1 MELKYKVVRGKVRNM
16 SNLYP
21 GSHQVPAMR
30 YHNKLS
36 DSLIDAAFTNG
47 EWVAQEKVDGAWYML
62 EKIDNNH
69 VYLFGRTKSKKTGE
83 LTEKSENVPHI
94 IDWAKHELPD
104 DTVIIGEIY
113 VPNGKSNDV
122 TKIMGCT
129 PANAIKRQTQTFEY
143 GGPIHYYVF
152 DCIRYNGKDL
162 CDKGFLIR
170 YSMLKNFVYGIHVEL
185 SQVYDSNFESI
196 LSEIF
201 MEGGEGMV
209 FKRKDSKYE
218 PDKRPTTCFK
228 LKEHVDSVD
237 LICMELLEPEKEY
250 TGTEEDTWRYWY
262 SSSMDKTYLYEKD
275 ANNLCSARDYF
286 ADIEDIEPVTKHWFY
301 GWKNAMRLGAY
312 DNGRIVEVGRV
323 ASGLSDDL
331 RADMAENPER
341 YLNQVVQVS
350 CMSLNKK
357 DKTIRHP
364 VFESMRYDKDI
375 NDCKLEEIFN

>member
-1 MELKYKVVRGKVRNM
+1 M
-16 SNLYP
+16 SSLYP

-30 YHNKLS
+30 YHNKPS
-36 DSLIDAAFTNG
+36 AAAIDTALASG
-47 EWVAQEKVDGAWYML
+47 EWVAQEKIDGAWYML
-62 EKIDNNH
+62 EKIDNDH
-69 VYLFGRTKSKKTGE
+69 IYLFGRTISKKTGE
-83 LTEKSENVPHI
+83 LTEKSANVPHI
-94 IDWAKHELPD
+94 IDWAKHMPD

-113 VPNGKSNDV
+113 VPGGKSNDV

-129 PANAIKRQTQTFEY
+129 AANAIKRQTSTKEY

-152 DCIRYNGKDL
+152 DCIRFNGRDL
-162 CDKGFLIR
+162 CNKGFIDRYAYLHNFSYTPLI
-170 YSMLKNFVYGIHVEL
+170 EL
-185 SQVYDSNFESI
+185 SAVYDSNFESI

-209 FKRKDSKYE
+209 FKRKDSTYE
-218 PDKRPTTCFK
+218 PDKRPQTCFK

-250 TGTEEDTWRYWY
+250 NGKEIDTWQYWI
-262 SSSMDKTYLYEKD
+262 DG
-275 ANNLCSARDYF
+275 
-286 ADIEDIEPVTKHWFY
+286 EPVTKHYYY
-301 GWKNAMRLGAY
+301 GWYNAMRLGAY
-312 DNGRIVEVGRV
+312 SHGEIIEVGRV
-323 ASGLSDDL
+323 ASGLSDEI
-331 RADMAENPER
+331 RQDMADHPEK